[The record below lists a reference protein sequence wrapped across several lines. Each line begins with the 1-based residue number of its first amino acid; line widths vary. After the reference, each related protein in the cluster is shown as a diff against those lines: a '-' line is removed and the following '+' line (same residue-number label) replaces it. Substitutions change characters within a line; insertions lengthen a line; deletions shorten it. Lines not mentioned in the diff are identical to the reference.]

1 MTVESESPS
10 TGITR
15 RTVTKAMAW
24 AVPAIAIAAPV
35 PAFAA
40 SGSKPNVVVG
50 SACKAPGASVCGD
63 QFKFGYA
70 VPVTITNL
78 SGMDVWITGITIT
91 SQTPDS
97 PTFTADTS
105 IPLPIL
111 IPADGTPVVVY
122 FIARSSNS
130 ANIQNGSI
138 TFNAAWGHAADGSDT
153 EHADDPIVVTT
164 SWASTPPGC
173 ACF

>member
-1 MTVESESPS
+1 MTNDGESQSS
-10 TGITR
+10 GISR

-40 SGSKPNVVVG
+40 SGGKPTVVVG

-70 VPVTITNL
+70 VPVTITND

-91 SQTPDS
+91 SQTPTS
-97 PTFTADTS
+97 PTFSADTS
-105 IPLPIL
+105 IPLPVL
-111 IPADGTPVVVY
+111 IPGDGTPVVLY
-122 FIARSSNS
+122 FIARSTNS
-130 ANIQNGSI
+130 AEIKNGSI
-138 TFNAAWGHAADGSDT
+138 TFDAAWGHAEDGSDT
-153 EHADDPIVVTT
+153 EHAGDPIVVETT
-164 SWASTPPGC
+164 WASTPPGC

>member
-1 MTVESESPS
+1 MAEDVNGQS

-40 SGSKPNVVVG
+40 SGNKPNVVVG

-63 QFKFGYA
+63 VFKFGYA
-70 VPVTITNL
+70 VPVTITNT
-78 SGMDVWITGITIT
+78 SGMDVWITDIDIV
-91 SQTPDS
+91 SQSPATPV
-97 PTFTADTS
+97 FTADTS
-105 IPLPIL
+105 IALPIL
-111 IPADGTPVVVY
+111 IPADGSPVVVY

-138 TFNAAWGHAADGSDT
+138 TFHAAWGHASDGSDT
-153 EHADDPIVVTT
+153 EHAGDPIVVTT
-164 SWASTPPGC
+164 TWASTPPGC